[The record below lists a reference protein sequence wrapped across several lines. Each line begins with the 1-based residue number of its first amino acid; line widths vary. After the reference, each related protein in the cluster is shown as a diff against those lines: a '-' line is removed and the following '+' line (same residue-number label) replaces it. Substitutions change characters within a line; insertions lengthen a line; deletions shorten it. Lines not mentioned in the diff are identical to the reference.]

1 LHHYHNKQCGIKWV
15 DVTSYIEEYALGR
28 KLTKHELKR
37 FLEQNILT
45 IDRNNRKR
53 P

>member
-1 LHHYHNKQCGIKWV
+1 V
-15 DVTSYIEEYALGR
+15 DVTNYIEEYALGR